1 MTGVTGKQPLDS
13 GAAVILFVAA
23 YFGLTLARST
33 ESLPQSWSLLPVV
46 ETAWLN
52 FLVVL
57 AVIFWM
63 RAVKIPLARI
73 GLEAFKPSRRLL
85 MLVVATIA
93 VDSLV
98 VGAALPVFSN
108 IFGDAPQ
115 VARFA
120 DVPGNLPLLLT
131 LLPVSW
137 LIAAFGEEIF
147 FRGFLMTAIAE
158 FLGSSRLAWITAVV
172 VQAIAF
178 GAVHAYQGPVQA
190 ISIGIGGAVYGAAV
204 LLAKR
209 SLWPVIFA
217 HGIND
222 TLGFILLYAGVV
234 KL

>member
-1 MTGVTGKQPLDS
+1 VTGKQSLNS

-23 YFGLTLARST
+23 YFGLTLARNT
-33 ESLPQSWSLLPVV
+33 ELLPQSWSIFPVV
-46 ETAWLN
+46 EAAWLN

-57 AVIFWM
+57 AMIFWM
-63 RAVKIPLARI
+63 RAVKIPLAHI

-85 MLVVATIA
+85 VLVVATMV

-98 VGAALPVFSN
+98 VGVATPILSN
-108 IFGDAPQ
+108 MFGDARQ
-115 VARFA
+115 VARFT

-131 LLPVSW
+131 ILPVIW
-137 LIAAFGEEIF
+137 LMAAFGEEIF

-158 FLGSSRLAWITAVV
+158 FLGSSRLAWIAAVV
-172 VQAIAF
+172 AQAIAF
-178 GAVHAYQGPVQA
+178 GAVHAYQGTAQA
-190 ISIGIGGAVYGAAV
+190 ISVGIGGAVYGAAV

-222 TLGFILLYAGVV
+222 TVGFILLYAGA
-234 KL
+234 LEP